1 MMRLSTDPK
10 EAAMATHG
18 FPKSNAYD
26 QTVVREKIMGPNPL
40 KLLEELLQDHAIPC
54 DGTVMDLGSGQ
65 GITSVMLAKDYGFR
79 VFACDL
85 WSDPTDNLRFFER
98 MGLSTDR
105 VVPLKTDAAN
115 GLPFAREFFD
125 AVVSIDSYHYF
136 ACDPAFLDEKLLPFV
151 KPGGFVYIAVPGM
164 KDDGLHEDLPAE
176 LLLSWTPEELSAL
189 HDAAYWQTGCRRR
202 VRARDGRQRRSMER
216 LACLRQRILRKRPGL
231 SGRRGRRLFEFRR
244 HRSEETLARLPA
256 SHEDG
261 ARFATARRPLRAF
274 LRNGRRPSFATVVGL
289 PSCQLVYEA
298 GSFGA
303 GFPHMHK
310 QTRDKCFSLCL

>member
-151 KPGGFVYIAVPGM
+151 KPGGFVYIA
-164 KDDGLHEDLPAE
+164 
-176 LLLSWTPEELSAL
+176 
-189 HDAAYWQTGCRRR
+189 
-202 VRARDGRQRRSMER
+202 
-216 LACLRQRILRKRPGL
+216 
-231 SGRRGRRLFEFRR
+231 
-244 HRSEETLARLPA
+244 SESSE
-256 SHEDG
+256 
-261 ARFATARRPLRAF
+261 
-274 LRNGRRPSFATVVGL
+274 
-289 PSCQLVYEA
+289 SC
-298 GSFGA
+298 GS
-303 GFPHMHK
+303 
-310 QTRDKCFSLCL
+310 R

>member
-1 MMRLSTDPK
+1 
-10 EAAMATHG
+10 MATHG

-65 GITSVMLAKDYGFR
+65 GITSVMLGQGLR
-79 VFACDL
+79 LQGVRL
-85 WSDPTDNLRFFER
+85 RSLERSDRQPALLRAH
-98 MGLSTDR
+98 GLSTDR

-189 HDAAYWQTGCRRR
+189 HDAAYWQALVNQAQDADVVSVHEMDVNEEAWNDWLVCDNEYS
-202 VRARDGRQRRSMER
+202 VNDRASLDAGAGAY
-216 LACLRQRILRKRPGL
+216 LNFVAIVLRKR
-231 SGRRGRRLFEFRR
+231 
-244 HRSEETLARLPA
+244 
-256 SHEDG
+256 
-261 ARFATARRPLRAF
+261 
-274 LRNGRRPSFATVVGL
+274 
-289 PSCQLVYEA
+289 
-298 GSFGA
+298 
-303 GFPHMHK
+303 
-310 QTRDKCFSLCL
+310 

>member
-1 MMRLSTDPK
+1 
-10 EAAMATHG
+10 MATHG
-18 FPKSNAYD
+18 FSKSNAYD

-65 GITSVMLAKDYGFR
+65 GITSVMLARDYGFR

-115 GLPFAREFFD
+115 GLPFAHEFFD

-189 HDAAYWQTGCRRR
+189 HDAAYWQAL
-202 VRARDGRQRRSMER
+202 VNQAQDADVVSVHEMDVNEEAWNDW
-216 LACLRQRILRKRPGL
+216 LACDNEYSVNDRASLDAGAGAYLNFVAIVLRCPI
-231 SGRRGRRLFEFRR
+231 
-244 HRSEETLARLPA
+244 
-256 SHEDG
+256 
-261 ARFATARRPLRAF
+261 
-274 LRNGRRPSFATVVGL
+274 RNSTTTVAGL
-289 PSCQLVYEA
+289 PSQRSLAFPRASSSTRPAPLVPAFRTCINRPETNAFRSACRNQA
-298 GSFGA
+298 GS
-303 GFPHMHK
+303 
-310 QTRDKCFSLCL
+310 

>member
-1 MMRLSTDPK
+1 
-10 EAAMATHG
+10 MATHG

-85 WSDPTDNLRFFER
+85 WSDPTCTTCASSSAWAFRPTASCRSKPMPQTACLSRANSSTQWSASTRITISHAILRFWTKSF
-98 MGLSTDR
+98 
-105 VVPLKTDAAN
+105 
-115 GLPFAREFFD
+115 
-125 AVVSIDSYHYF
+125 
-136 ACDPAFLDEKLLPFV
+136 LPFV

-189 HDAAYWQTGCRRR
+189 HDAAYWQAL
-202 VRARDGRQRRSMER
+202 VNQAQDADVVSVHEMDVNEEAWNDW
-216 LACLRQRILRKRPGL
+216 LACDNEYSVNDRASLDAGAGAYLNFVAIVLRKR
-231 SGRRGRRLFEFRR
+231 
-244 HRSEETLARLPA
+244 
-256 SHEDG
+256 
-261 ARFATARRPLRAF
+261 
-274 LRNGRRPSFATVVGL
+274 
-289 PSCQLVYEA
+289 
-298 GSFGA
+298 
-303 GFPHMHK
+303 
-310 QTRDKCFSLCL
+310 

>member
-1 MMRLSTDPK
+1 
-10 EAAMATHG
+10 MATHG

-189 HDAAYWQTGCRRR
+189 HDAAYWQALVNQAQDADVVSVHEMDVNEEAWNDWLVC
-202 VRARDGRQRRSMER
+202 DNE
-216 LACLRQRILRKRPGL
+216 ILRKRPGL
-231 SGRRGRRLFEFRR
+231 SGRRSRRLFEFRR

-274 LRNGRRPSFATVVGL
+274 LRNGRWPS
-289 PSCQLVYEA
+289 LVPA
-298 GSFGA
+298 RLQGRLLWCRLSA
-303 GFPHMHK
+303 HA
-310 QTRDKCFSLCL
+310 

>member
-1 MMRLSTDPK
+1 
-10 EAAMATHG
+10 MATHG

-189 HDAAYWQTGCRRR
+189 NDAAYWQAL
-202 VRARDGRQRRSMER
+202 VNQAQDADVVSVHEMDVNEEAWNDW
-216 LACLRQRILRKRPGL
+216 LACDNEYSVNDRASLDAGAGAYLNFVAIVLRKR
-231 SGRRGRRLFEFRR
+231 
-244 HRSEETLARLPA
+244 
-256 SHEDG
+256 
-261 ARFATARRPLRAF
+261 
-274 LRNGRRPSFATVVGL
+274 
-289 PSCQLVYEA
+289 
-298 GSFGA
+298 
-303 GFPHMHK
+303 
-310 QTRDKCFSLCL
+310 

>member
-189 HDAAYWQTGCRRR
+189 HDAAYWQTL
-202 VRARDGRQRRSMER
+202 VKQAQDADVVSVHEMDVNEEAWNDW
-216 LACLRQRILRKRPGL
+216 LACDNEYSVNDRASLDAGAGAYLNFVAIVLRKR
-231 SGRRGRRLFEFRR
+231 
-244 HRSEETLARLPA
+244 
-256 SHEDG
+256 
-261 ARFATARRPLRAF
+261 
-274 LRNGRRPSFATVVGL
+274 
-289 PSCQLVYEA
+289 
-298 GSFGA
+298 
-303 GFPHMHK
+303 
-310 QTRDKCFSLCL
+310 